1 MLPLCSRSSLAP
13 AAARA
18 AYIPFGVPPSPS
30 LPQDEPPTA
39 RGRSVSPAGA
49 AGLTAPNPSR
59 NRARGEEPPAATLSR
74 HGRRSRRTAP
84 CPPRPPFRIRAS
96 QRFRPYCISVPCVPW
111 PAAPADQGRPSRPQP
126 QAQACG
132 PALLLLRVQA
142 RSPPPSMRTRCSRLP
157 ARAPRRS
164 PFNAVTVACSPCAR
178 APCSL
183 PLPLAPLTFRLASLP
198 LPSSLR
204 TSRRQRAVVVSA
216 RWRGRA
222 HSSKP
227 EPQPGT
233 RGGAP
238 GSDAV
243 PA

>member
-39 RGRSVSPAGA
+39 RGRSVAPAGA

-111 PAAPADQGRPSRPQP
+111 PSG
-126 QAQACG
+126 
-132 PALLLLRVQA
+132 
-142 RSPPPSMRTRCSRLP
+142 RCSRRPWEGGRAGGREGERVKARERERERERERDYPPGQSPP
-157 ARAPRRS
+157 A
-164 PFNAVTVACSPCAR
+164 
-178 APCSL
+178 
-183 PLPLAPLTFRLASLP
+183 
-198 LPSSLR
+198 
-204 TSRRQRAVVVSA
+204 
-216 RWRGRA
+216 GRA
-222 HSSKP
+222 H
-227 EPQPGT
+227 
-233 RGGAP
+233 GARRRRRRS
-238 GSDAV
+238 G
-243 PA
+243 